1 MKNIFKKSAYLLF
14 ALLTINSLSA
24 TGNTCKAMHIWPF
37 SSASQSKSETS
48 ETFDF
53 IKSNDSQGGMFNTN
67 NILLYGGIALITTSV
82 IGIIITLKP
91 KKRKNKHRKSKRN
104 NDNRLSANR

>member
-37 SSASQSKSETS
+37 SNSSQSQNETS

-53 IKSNDSQGGMFNTN
+53 IKSNDKKDGFFNTN
-67 NILLYGGIALITTSV
+67 NMLFYGGISLITISV
-82 IGIIITLKP
+82 LGIIITLKP

-104 NDNRLSANR
+104 NDNRPSANR